1 MDRINVGRS
10 SDNDVV
16 LENLT
21 VSRRHAEITSRP
33 DGLYDVTD
41 LESTGGTFVH
51 LKGEWVR
58 FEQATVRGD
67 EPLRFGA
74 QKITV
79 NDLIAAGGKVIH
91 VTTPTLAE
99 HPELV
104 G

>member
-1 MDRINVGRS
+1 MDHFNVGRS
-10 SDNDVV
+10 SGNDVV

-67 EPLRFGA
+67 EPLRFGT
-74 QKITV
+74 QKLTI
-79 NDLIAAGGKVIH
+79 NDLIAAGRDMIQ
-91 VTTPTLAE
+91 VTTPTLRE

>member
-1 MDRINVGRS
+1 MDHMNIGRS
-10 SDNDVV
+10 SGNDVI

-21 VSRRHAEITSRP
+21 VSRRHAEISSRA

-41 LESTGGTFVH
+41 LDSTGGTFVH
-51 LKGEWVR
+51 MKGKWVQ
-58 FEQATVRGD
+58 FEKATVRGD
-67 EPLRFGA
+67 EPLRMGN

-79 NDLIAAGGKVIH
+79 NDLLKAGRKLIEI
-91 VTTPTLAE
+91 TTPVMIE

>member
-1 MDRINVGRS
+1 MDHMNVGRS
-10 SDNDVV
+10 SGNDVV

-41 LESTGGTFVH
+41 LDSTGGTFVH
-51 LKGEWVR
+51 TKGEWVR

-67 EPLRFGA
+67 EPLRLGS

-79 NDLIAAGGKVIH
+79 NDLIAAGRKLIEI
-91 VTTPTLAE
+91 TTPTMAG

>member
-1 MDRINVGRS
+1 MDHFNVGRS
-10 SDNDVV
+10 SANDVV

-21 VSRRHAEITSRP
+21 VSRRHAEVTSRP
-33 DGLYDVTD
+33 DGLYDIID

-51 LKGEWVR
+51 NKGEWVQ
-58 FEQATVRGD
+58 FAQATVRGD
-67 EPLRFGA
+67 EPLRLGN

-79 NDLIAAGGKVIH
+79 NDLIAAGHRMIQ
-91 VTTPTLAE
+91 VTTPLLRA

>member
-1 MDRINVGRS
+1 MDHFNVGRS
-10 SDNDVV
+10 SANDVV

-21 VSRRHAEITSRP
+21 VSRRHAEVTSRP
-33 DGLYDVTD
+33 DGLYDIID

-51 LKGEWVR
+51 SKGKWVQ
-58 FEQATVRGD
+58 FAQATVRGD
-67 EPLRFGA
+67 EPLRLGN

-79 NDLIAAGGKVIH
+79 NDLIAAGHRMIQ
-91 VTTPTLAE
+91 VTTPLLID

>member
-1 MDRINVGRS
+1 MNHMNVGRS
-10 SDNDVV
+10 SGNDVV

-33 DGLYDVTD
+33 DGRYDITD
-41 LESTGGTFVH
+41 LDSTGGTFVH
-51 LKGEWVR
+51 MKGQWVR

-67 EPLRFGA
+67 EPLRLGS

-79 NDLIAAGGKVIH
+79 NDLIAAGRKLIEI
-91 VTTPTLAE
+91 TTPTLRE

>member
-1 MDRINVGRS
+1 MDHIRVGRS
-10 SDNDVV
+10 SGNDVV

-51 LKGEWVR
+51 MKGEWVR

-67 EPLRFGA
+67 EPLRLGG

-79 NDLIAAGGKVIH
+79 NDLIAAGRGTIEI
-91 VTTPTLAE
+91 TTPSMAE
-99 HPELV
+99 QPELV

>member
-1 MDRINVGRS
+1 MNHMNVGRS
-10 SDNDVV
+10 SGNDVV

-21 VSRRHAEITSRP
+21 VSRRHAEITCRP
-33 DGLYDVTD
+33 DGRYDVTD
-41 LESTGGTFVH
+41 LDSTGGTFVH
-51 LKGEWVR
+51 MKGQWVR

-67 EPLRFGA
+67 EPLRLGS

-79 NDLIAAGGKVIH
+79 NDLIAAGRKLIEI
-91 VTTPTLAE
+91 TTPTLRE

>member
-1 MDRINVGRS
+1 MDHINVGRS
-10 SDNDVV
+10 SGNDVV

-21 VSRRHAEITSRP
+21 VSRRHAEIIARP

-41 LESTGGTFVH
+41 LDSTGGTFVH
-51 LKGEWVR
+51 MKGKWVQ

-67 EPLRFGA
+67 EPLRLGS

-79 NDLIAAGGKVIH
+79 NDLIAAGRKLIQI
-91 VTTPTLAE
+91 TTPVMRE

>member
-1 MDRINVGRS
+1 MDHINVGRS
-10 SDNDVV
+10 SGNDVV

-21 VSRRHAEITSRP
+21 VSRRHAEIVSRP

-41 LESTGGTFVH
+41 LDSTGGTFVYM
-51 LKGEWVR
+51 KGEWVQ

-67 EPLRFGA
+67 EPLRLGS

-79 NDLIAAGGKVIH
+79 NDLLAAGHKMIQITSPVMR
-91 VTTPTLAE
+91 E

>member
-1 MDRINVGRS
+1 MDHINVGRS
-10 SDNDVV
+10 SGNDVV

-21 VSRRHAEITSRP
+21 VSRRHAEIAIRP

-51 LKGEWVR
+51 MKGKWVQ
-58 FEQATVRGD
+58 FVQATVRGD
-67 EPLRFGA
+67 EPLRFGS

-79 NDLIAAGGKVIH
+79 NDLIAAGRKMIEI
-91 VTTPTLAE
+91 TTPTLGE
-99 HPELV
+99 YPELV